1 MLLSLALI
9 CIAAVTVS
17 WLCQKGGLSKII
29 GFLLVGM
36 LLGLYVGNWI
46 DRSLLD
52 NSADIR
58 KIALIIILIRAG
70 LTIKLSDFKSIGR
83 SAVLMSFLPACA
95 ELVGYTLL
103 APLFFDLSYGE
114 AALMGSVMA
123 AVSPAVVVPRMVD
136 LIENKVGHQKKI
148 PQMILAGASF
158 DDVVVIVLFT
168 AFLSLVQKG
177 DFQVLSLVNIPLT
190 ILTSMLV
197 GVLAGLAFARF
208 LKTIRQ
214 SDSLPPIYQ
223 YLLLFSLSFLLATI
237 EARYA
242 NRFPFSGLLAILVAT
257 MVVNRQVLP
266 VEVAGFA
273 GFFSRLWVIGEI
285 FLFALVG
292 SIVDISYVAV
302 AGLPVLGLIALTLVI
317 RSLAVWLSVSGNG
330 FSKREKLFC
339 VIAYLPKATV
349 QAAIGGI
356 PLVAGLAS
364 GQLILSVAVLG
375 ILVTALLGAILLD
388 RFGKELLEK

>member
-17 WLCQKGGLSKII
+17 WLCQKGGLPKII

-136 LIENKVGHQKKI
+136 LIENKVGHEKKI
-148 PQMILAGASF
+148 PQLILAGASF

-214 SDSLPPIYQ
+214 SDSLPSIYQ

-242 NRFPFSGLLAILVAT
+242 NQFPFSGLLAILVAT
-257 MVVNRQVLP
+257 MVVNRQALP

-285 FLFALVG
+285 FHFVLVG

-302 AGLPVLGLIALTLVI
+302 AGLPALGLIALILVI
-317 RSLAVWLSVSGNG
+317 CSLAVWLSVSGNG

-356 PLVAGLAS
+356 PLAAGLAS

-375 ILVTALLGAILLD
+375 ILVTAPLGAILLD
-388 RFGKELLEK
+388 RFSKELLEK

>member
-17 WLCQKGGLSKII
+17 WLCQKGGLPKII

-136 LIENKVGHQKKI
+136 LIENKVGHEKKI
-148 PQMILAGASF
+148 PQLILAGASF

-214 SDSLPPIYQ
+214 SDSLPSIYQ

-242 NRFPFSGLLAILVAT
+242 NQFPFSGLLAILVAT
-257 MVVNRQVLP
+257 MVVNRQALP

-285 FLFALVG
+285 FLFVLVG

-302 AGLPVLGLIALTLVI
+302 AGLPALGLIALILVI
-317 RSLAVWLSVSGNG
+317 CSLAVWLSVSGNG

-356 PLVAGLAS
+356 PLAAGLAS

-375 ILVTALLGAILLD
+375 ILVTAPLGAILLD
-388 RFGKELLEK
+388 RFSKELLEK

>member
-36 LLGLYVGNWI
+36 LLGPYVGNWI

-58 KIALIIILIRAG
+58 KIALIIILIKAG

-148 PQMILAGASF
+148 PQLILAGATF
-158 DDVVVIVLFT
+158 DDVVIVLFT
-168 AFLSLVQKG
+168 SFLSLVQKG
-177 DFQVLSLVNIPLT
+177 DYQVLSLVNIPLT

-197 GVLAGLAFARF
+197 GVLAGLAFASF

-223 YLLLFSLSFLLATI
+223 YFLLFSLSFLLATI

-242 NRFPFSGLLAILVAT
+242 NQFPFSGLLAILVAT
-257 MVVNRQVLP
+257 MVVNRQALP

-285 FLFALVG
+285 FLFVLVRA
-292 SIVDISYVAV
+292 IVDISYVAV
-302 AGLPVLGLIALTLVI
+302 AGLPALGLIALTLVI

-349 QAAIGGI
+349 QGAIGGI
-356 PLVAGLAS
+356 PLAAGLAT

-375 ILVTALLGAILLD
+375 ILVTAPLGAIPLD

>member
-36 LLGLYVGNWI
+36 LLGPYVGNWI

-58 KIALIIILIRAG
+58 KIALIIILIKAG

-148 PQMILAGASF
+148 PQLILAGATF
-158 DDVVVIVLFT
+158 DDVVIVLFT
-168 AFLSLVQKG
+168 SFLSLVQKG
-177 DFQVLSLVNIPLT
+177 DYQVLSLVNIPLT

-242 NRFPFSGLLAILVAT
+242 NQFPFSGLLAILVAT
-257 MVVNRQVLP
+257 MVVNRQALP

-302 AGLPVLGLIALTLVI
+302 AGLPALGLIALTLVI
-317 RSLAVWLSVSGNG
+317 RSLGVWLSVSGNG
-330 FSKREKLFC
+330 FSKWEKLFC

-356 PLVAGLAS
+356 PLATGLAS

-375 ILVTALLGAILLD
+375 ILVTAPLGAILLD

>member
-9 CIAAVTVS
+9 CIAADAVS
-17 WLCQKGGLSKII
+17 WLCQKGGLPKII

-36 LLGLYVGNWI
+36 LLGPYVGNWI

-58 KIALIIILIRAG
+58 KIALIIILIKAG

-136 LIENKVGHQKKI
+136 LIENKIGRQKKI
-148 PQMILAGASF
+148 PQLILAGASF

-177 DFQVLSLVNIPLT
+177 DYQVLSLVNIPLT

-242 NRFPFSGLLAILVAT
+242 NRFPFSGLLAILVGT
-257 MVVNRQVLP
+257 MVVNRQALP

-285 FLFALVG
+285 FLFVLVG

-302 AGLPVLGLIALTLVI
+302 AGLPALGLIALTLVI
-317 RSLAVWLSVSGNG
+317 RSLVVWLSVSGNG
-330 FSKREKLFC
+330 FSKWEKLFC

-356 PLVAGLAS
+356 PLAAGLDS

-375 ILVTALLGAILLD
+375 ILVTAPLGAILLD

>member
-9 CIAAVTVS
+9 CIAAVAVS
-17 WLCQKGGLSKII
+17 WLCQKGGLPKII

-36 LLGLYVGNWI
+36 LLGPYVGNWI

-58 KIALIIILIRAG
+58 KIALIIILIKAG
-70 LTIKLSDFKSIGR
+70 LTIKLSDFKPISR

-95 ELVGYTLL
+95 ELVGYTLF

-123 AVSPAVVVPRMVD
+123 AVSPAVVVPCMVD

-257 MVVNRQVLP
+257 MVVNRQALP

-285 FLFALVG
+285 VLFVLVG

-302 AGLPVLGLIALTLVI
+302 AGLPALGLIALTLVI

-375 ILVTALLGAILLD
+375 ILVTALLGAIPLD

>member
-17 WLCQKGGLSKII
+17 WLCQKGGLPKII

-46 DRSLLD
+46 DRSLLE

-58 KIALIIILIRAG
+58 KIALIVILIKAG

-114 AALMGSVMA
+114 AALMGSVMG

-148 PQMILAGASF
+148 PQLILAGASF
-158 DDVVVIVLFT
+158 DDVVIVLFT
-168 AFLSLVQKG
+168 SFLSLVQKG
-177 DFQVLSLVNIPLT
+177 DYQVLSLLNIPLT

-197 GVLAGLAFARF
+197 GVLAGLAF
-208 LKTIRQ
+208 
-214 SDSLPPIYQ
+214 
-223 YLLLFSLSFLLATI
+223 
-237 EARYA
+237 
-242 NRFPFSGLLAILVAT
+242 V
-257 MVVNRQVLP
+257 
-266 VEVAGFA
+266 
-273 GFFSRLWVIGEI
+273 
-285 FLFALVG
+285 LVG

-302 AGLPVLGLIALTLVI
+302 AGLPALGLIALTLVI

-356 PLVAGLAS
+356 LLAAGLAS

-375 ILVTALLGAILLD
+375 ILVTAPLGAILLD

>member
-36 LLGLYVGNWI
+36 LLGPYVGNWI

-58 KIALIIILIRAG
+58 KIALIIILIKAG

-136 LIENKVGHQKKI
+136 LIENKIGRQKKI
-148 PQMILAGASF
+148 PQLILAGASF

-177 DFQVLSLVNIPLT
+177 DYQVLSLVNIPLT

-257 MVVNRQVLP
+257 MVVNRQALP

-356 PLVAGLAS
+356 PLVAGLAT

-375 ILVTALLGAILLD
+375 ILVTALLGAIPLD

>member
-17 WLCQKGGLSKII
+17 WLCQKGGLPKII

-36 LLGLYVGNWI
+36 LLGPYVGNWI

-58 KIALIIILIRAG
+58 KIALIIILIKAG

-136 LIENKVGHQKKI
+136 LIENKVGHEKKI
-148 PQMILAGASF
+148 PQLILAGASF

-257 MVVNRQVLP
+257 MVVNRQALP

-302 AGLPVLGLIALTLVI
+302 AGLPALGLIALILVI
-317 RSLAVWLSVSGNG
+317 CSLAVWLSVSGNG

-356 PLVAGLAS
+356 PLAAGLAS

-375 ILVTALLGAILLD
+375 ILVTALLGAIPLD

>member
-17 WLCQKGGLSKII
+17 WLCQKGGLPKII

-36 LLGLYVGNWI
+36 LLGPYVGNWI

-58 KIALIIILIRAG
+58 KIALIIILIKAG

-148 PQMILAGASF
+148 PQLILAGATF
-158 DDVVVIVLFT
+158 DDVVIVLFT
-168 AFLSLVQKG
+168 SFLSLVQKG
-177 DFQVLSLVNIPLT
+177 DYQVLSLVNIPLT

-242 NRFPFSGLLAILVAT
+242 NQFPFSGLLAILVAT
-257 MVVNRQVLP
+257 MVVNRQALP

-302 AGLPVLGLIALTLVI
+302 AGLPALGLIALTLVI

-356 PLVAGLAS
+356 PLAAGLAS

-375 ILVTALLGAILLD
+375 ILVTAPLGAILLD

>member
-9 CIAAVTVS
+9 CIAADAVS
-17 WLCQKGGLSKII
+17 WLCQKGGLPKII

-36 LLGLYVGNWI
+36 LLGPYVGNWI
-46 DRSLLD
+46 DRSFLD

-58 KIALIIILIRAG
+58 KIALIIILIKAG

-136 LIENKVGHQKKI
+136 LIENKIGRQKKI
-148 PQMILAGASF
+148 PQLILAGASF

-190 ILTSMLV
+190 ILTSILV

-214 SDSLPPIYQ
+214 SDSFPPIYQ

-242 NRFPFSGLLAILVAT
+242 NQFPFSGLLAILVAT
-257 MVVNRQVLP
+257 MVVNRQALP

-285 FLFALVG
+285 FLFVLVG

-302 AGLPVLGLIALTLVI
+302 AGLPALGLIALTLVI

-330 FSKREKLFC
+330 FCKREKLFC

-356 PLVAGLAS
+356 PLAAGLAS
-364 GQLILSVAVLG
+364 GQLILSVAILG
-375 ILVTALLGAILLD
+375 ILVTAPLGAILLD

>member
-9 CIAAVTVS
+9 CIAADAVS
-17 WLCQKGGLSKII
+17 WLCQKGGLPKII

-36 LLGLYVGNWI
+36 LLGPYVGNWI
-46 DRSLLD
+46 DRSFLD

-58 KIALIIILIRAG
+58 KIALIIILIKAG

-148 PQMILAGASF
+148 PQLILAGASF

-242 NRFPFSGLLAILVAT
+242 NQFPFSGLLAILVAT
-257 MVVNRQVLP
+257 MVVNRQALP

-302 AGLPVLGLIALTLVI
+302 AGLPALGLIALTLVI

-356 PLVAGLAS
+356 PLAAGLAS

-375 ILVTALLGAILLD
+375 ILVTAPLGAILLD

>member
-17 WLCQKGGLSKII
+17 WLCQKGGLPKII

-36 LLGLYVGNWI
+36 LLGPYVGNWI

-58 KIALIIILIRAG
+58 KIALIIILIKAG

-95 ELVGYTLL
+95 ELVGYTLF

-123 AVSPAVVVPRMVD
+123 AVSPAVVVPCMVD

-148 PQMILAGASF
+148 PQLILAGATF
-158 DDVVVIVLFT
+158 DDVVIVLFT
-168 AFLSLVQKG
+168 SFLSLVQKG
-177 DFQVLSLVNIPLT
+177 DYQVLSLVNIPLT

-214 SDSLPPIYQ
+214 SDSLPSIYQ

-242 NRFPFSGLLAILVAT
+242 NQFPFSGLLAILVAT
-257 MVVNRQVLP
+257 MVVNRQALP

-285 FLFALVG
+285 FLFVLVG

-302 AGLPVLGLIALTLVI
+302 AGLPALGLIALILVI
-317 RSLAVWLSVSGNG
+317 CSLAVWLSVSGNG

-356 PLVAGLAS
+356 PLAAGLAS

-375 ILVTALLGAILLD
+375 ILVTAPLGAILLD
-388 RFGKELLEK
+388 RFSKELLEK

>member
-9 CIAAVTVS
+9 CIAADAVS
-17 WLCQKGGLSKII
+17 WLCQKGGLPKII
-29 GFLLVGM
+29 GFLLVGI
-36 LLGLYVGNWI
+36 LLGPYVGNWI
-46 DRSLLD
+46 DRSFLD

-58 KIALIIILIRAG
+58 KIALIIILIKAG

-148 PQMILAGASF
+148 PQLILAGASF

-197 GVLAGLAFARF
+197 
-208 LKTIRQ
+208 
-214 SDSLPPIYQ
+214 
-223 YLLLFSLSFLLATI
+223 
-237 EARYA
+237 
-242 NRFPFSGLLAILVAT
+242 
-257 MVVNRQVLP
+257 VVNRQALP
-266 VEVAGFA
+266 VEVVGFD

-302 AGLPVLGLIALTLVI
+302 AGLPALGLIALTLVI

-339 VIAYLPKATV
+339 VISYLSKATV

-356 PLVAGLAS
+356 PLAAGLAS

-375 ILVTALLGAILLD
+375 ILVTAPLGAILLD

>member
-9 CIAAVTVS
+9 CIAAVAVS
-17 WLCQKGGLSKII
+17 WLCQKGGLPKII

-36 LLGLYVGNWI
+36 LLGPYVGNWI

-58 KIALIIILIRAG
+58 KIALIIILIKAG

-148 PQMILAGASF
+148 PQLILAGATF
-158 DDVVVIVLFT
+158 DDVVIVLFT
-168 AFLSLVQKG
+168 SFLSLVQKG
-177 DFQVLSLVNIPLT
+177 DYQVLSLVNIPLT

-242 NRFPFSGLLAILVAT
+242 NQFPFSGLLAILVAT
-257 MVVNRQVLP
+257 MVVNRQALP

-302 AGLPVLGLIALTLVI
+302 AGLPALGLIALTLVI

-356 PLVAGLAS
+356 PLAAGLAS

-375 ILVTALLGAILLD
+375 ILVTAPLGAILLD

>member
-17 WLCQKGGLSKII
+17 WLCQKGGLPKII

-148 PQMILAGASF
+148 PQLILAGATF
-158 DDVVVIVLFT
+158 DDVVIVLFT
-168 AFLSLVQKG
+168 SFLSLVQKG
-177 DFQVLSLVNIPLT
+177 DYQVLSLVNIPLT

-197 GVLAGLAFARF
+197 GVLAGLAFASF

-223 YLLLFSLSFLLATI
+223 YFLLFSLSFLLATI

-242 NRFPFSGLLAILVAT
+242 NQFPFSGLLAILVAT
-257 MVVNRQVLP
+257 MVVNRQALP

-285 FLFALVG
+285 FLFVLVRA
-292 SIVDISYVAV
+292 IVDISYVAV
-302 AGLPVLGLIALTLVI
+302 AGLPALGLIALTLVI

-349 QAAIGGI
+349 QGAIGGI
-356 PLVAGLAS
+356 PLAAGLAT

-375 ILVTALLGAILLD
+375 ILVTAPLGAIPLD

>member
-17 WLCQKGGLSKII
+17 WLCQKGGLPKII

-36 LLGLYVGNWI
+36 LLGPYVGNWI

-58 KIALIIILIRAG
+58 KIALIIILIKAG

-136 LIENKVGHQKKI
+136 LIENKIGRQKKI
-148 PQMILAGASF
+148 PQLILAGASF

-177 DFQVLSLVNIPLT
+177 DYQVLSLVNIPLT

-242 NRFPFSGLLAILVAT
+242 NRFPFSGLLAILVGT
-257 MVVNRQVLP
+257 MVVNRQALP

-375 ILVTALLGAILLD
+375 ILVTALLGAIPLD

>member
-9 CIAAVTVS
+9 CIAAVAVS
-17 WLCQKGGLSKII
+17 WLCQKGGLPKII

-36 LLGLYVGNWI
+36 LLGPYVGNWI

-58 KIALIIILIRAG
+58 KIALIIILIKAG

-148 PQMILAGASF
+148 PQLILAGATF
-158 DDVVVIVLFT
+158 DDVVIVLFT
-168 AFLSLVQKG
+168 SFLSLVQKG
-177 DFQVLSLVNIPLT
+177 DYQVLSLVNIPLT

-242 NRFPFSGLLAILVAT
+242 NQFPFSGLLAILVAT
-257 MVVNRQVLP
+257 MVVNRQALP

-285 FLFALVG
+285 FLFVLVG

-302 AGLPVLGLIALTLVI
+302 AGLPALGLIALILVI

-356 PLVAGLAS
+356 PLAAGLAS

-375 ILVTALLGAILLD
+375 ILVTALLGAIPLD

>member
-9 CIAAVTVS
+9 CIAAVAVS
-17 WLCQKGGLSKII
+17 WLCQKGGLPKII

-136 LIENKVGHQKKI
+136 LIENKVGHEKKI
-148 PQMILAGASF
+148 PQLILAGASF

-242 NRFPFSGLLAILVAT
+242 NQFPFSGLLAILVAT
-257 MVVNRQVLP
+257 MVVNRQALP

-302 AGLPVLGLIALTLVI
+302 AGLPALGLIALTLVI

-330 FSKREKLFC
+330 FSKWEKLFC

-375 ILVTALLGAILLD
+375 ILVTALLGAIPLD

>member
-9 CIAAVTVS
+9 CIAADAVS
-17 WLCQKGGLSKII
+17 WLCQKGGLPKII

-36 LLGLYVGNWI
+36 LLGPYVGNWI
-46 DRSLLD
+46 DRSFLD

-58 KIALIIILIRAG
+58 KIALIIILIKAG

-123 AVSPAVVVPRMVD
+123 AVSPAIVVPRMVD

-148 PQMILAGASF
+148 PQLILAGATF
-158 DDVVVIVLFT
+158 DDVVIVLFT
-168 AFLSLVQKG
+168 SFLSLVQKG
-177 DFQVLSLVNIPLT
+177 DYQVLSLVNIQLT

-197 GVLAGLAFARF
+197 GVLAGLAFASF

-223 YLLLFSLSFLLATI
+223 YFLLFSLSFLLATI

-242 NRFPFSGLLAILVAT
+242 NQFPFSGLLAILVAT
-257 MVVNRQVLP
+257 MVVNRQALP
-266 VEVAGFA
+266 VEVAGVA

-302 AGLPVLGLIALTLVI
+302 AGLPALGLIALTLVI

-356 PLVAGLAS
+356 PLAAGLAS

-375 ILVTALLGAILLD
+375 ILVTAPLGAILLD

>member
-17 WLCQKGGLSKII
+17 WLCQKGGLPKII

-36 LLGLYVGNWI
+36 LLGPYVGNWI

-58 KIALIIILIRAG
+58 KIALIIILIKAG

-83 SAVLMSFLPACA
+83 SSVLMSFLPACA

-148 PQMILAGASF
+148 PQLILAGASF

-177 DFQVLSLVNIPLT
+177 DYQVLSLLNIPLT

-197 GVLAGLAFARF
+197 GVLAGLAF
-208 LKTIRQ
+208 
-214 SDSLPPIYQ
+214 
-223 YLLLFSLSFLLATI
+223 
-237 EARYA
+237 
-242 NRFPFSGLLAILVAT
+242 V
-257 MVVNRQVLP
+257 
-266 VEVAGFA
+266 
-273 GFFSRLWVIGEI
+273 
-285 FLFALVG
+285 LVG

-302 AGLPVLGLIALTLVI
+302 AGLPALGLIALTLVI

-356 PLVAGLAS
+356 LLAAGLAS

-375 ILVTALLGAILLD
+375 ILVTAPLGAILLD